1 MRKTVLIF
9 MAAIGTIF
17 SPNAFANYSCAGK
30 VSYLGIEGSGNIVV
44 ALNNSTQ
51 IHKICN
57 MDSQGSYSMVVSAC
71 KAAYGALLAAKT
83 SGSSITIYYY
93 DNGYTCATI
102 PSWNIIH
109 ETYFVEGPY

>member
-1 MRKTVLIF
+1 MTL
-9 MAAIGTIF
+9 GTLF
-17 SPNAFANYSCAGK
+17 AQNASANYACTGA
-30 VSYLGIEGSGNIVV
+30 VSYLGIEGSGNVVV

-57 MDSQGSYSMVVSAC
+57 MDSQGSYSMVISAC
-71 KAAYGALLAAKT
+71 KAAYSALLVAKT
-83 SGSSITIYYY
+83 LGSSIKIYYY
-93 DNGYTCATI
+93 DNGYTCNTI